1 MSTNAQKT
9 NYPDIYS
16 KTYWGAFQDHGKT
29 WYHEIIQNRN
39 RFVPQ
44 FSITELHTSRIV
56 NRAQVDGPIPTDFTD
71 HWEAYRTASKGVVVI
86 VSPYQKE
93 GCMIPSTALR
103 VGFMPYRKMYHPDAA
118 TFVAVFASVSHFR
131 KTFNIATLRSPT

>member
-1 MSTNAQKT
+1 MNSNADKT
-9 NYPDIYS
+9 AYPELYS
-16 KTYWGAFQDHGKT
+16 KTYWGASP
-29 WYHEIIQNRN
+29 YREEICTPEVIQNRN
-39 RFVPQ
+39 RFVSQ
-44 FSITELHTSRIV
+44 FSIVDLHSSRIV
-56 NRAQVDGPIPTDFTD
+56 DRARVDGPISTDFTD